1 MERLDVYDKDR
12 NLLSYTHIRSN
23 FPAPGEYHLIAQVC
37 VLDGRNRLLMTRR
50 HLSKTWAGL
59 WEVTAGCVLSG
70 EPSRLAAVRELQEE
84 TGLCVS
90 EEEMKPFFQS
100 RISDHHIDCYLVR
113 LSESGENYS
122 VTLQEGETIDYI
134 WAAAQDIAQLAAED
148 KIVSISAQAIDHLKE
163 L

>member
-37 VLDGRNRLLMTRR
+37 VLDGQGRLLMTRR
-50 HLSKTWAGL
+50 DFRKTWAGL

-70 EPSRLAAVRELQEE
+70 EPSRLAAVRELAEE
-84 TGLCVS
+84 TGLCIS

-113 LSESGENYS
+113 LRESGENYA

-134 WAAAQDIAQLAAED
+134 WADKADIARLAAQNA
-148 KIVSISAQAIDHLKE
+148 IVSISAQAIGHLKE